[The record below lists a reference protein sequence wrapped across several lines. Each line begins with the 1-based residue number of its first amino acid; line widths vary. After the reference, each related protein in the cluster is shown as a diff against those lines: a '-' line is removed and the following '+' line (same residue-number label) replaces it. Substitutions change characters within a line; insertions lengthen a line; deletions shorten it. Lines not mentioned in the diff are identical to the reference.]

1 MTIELATVLNGSIL
15 SAKSCQFFMP
25 APVPIRGILAC
36 NYKEKLEAEN
46 VYDDDRTGMP
56 VGSTSGR
63 YSVESFSITML
74 RTRWVELM
82 PVLSLMGLGSIG
94 AARFPFV
101 AEYSEQ
107 LDPLHTV
114 VDAIYSCRITGI
126 EDDYSEDIKALVTKL
141 DLMALGMTRNGNTLF
156 DLKRAVPI

>member
-1 MTIELATVLNGSIL
+1 MLEVATVLNGSIL
-15 SAKSCQFFMP
+15 SAKSCQFFLP
-25 APVPIRGILAC
+25 APVPVRGILAC

-63 YSVESFSITML
+63 YSIESFTITML

-82 PVLSLMGLGSIG
+82 PVLTLLGLGSIG

-101 AEYSEQ
+101 AEYSEL

-114 VDAIYSCRITGI
+114 VDAISNCRIVGI

-141 DLMALGMTRNGNTLF
+141 DLMALGMTRNGQMLW
-156 DLKRAVPI
+156 DIKRALPL

>member
-1 MTIELATVLNGSIL
+1 MIELATVLNGCII
-15 SAKSCQFFMP
+15 SAKSCQFFLP
-25 APVPIRGILAC
+25 APVPIRGIVAV

-63 YSVESFSITML
+63 YSIESFSITML
-74 RTRWVELM
+74 RTRWAELM
-82 PVLSLMGLGSIG
+82 PVLTLAGLGSIG

-101 AEYSEQ
+101 AEYSEP

-114 VDAIYSCRITGI
+114 VDSIYSCRITGI

-141 DLMALGMTRNGNTLF
+141 DLMALGMTRNGMMLW
-156 DLKRAVPI
+156 DPKRALPV